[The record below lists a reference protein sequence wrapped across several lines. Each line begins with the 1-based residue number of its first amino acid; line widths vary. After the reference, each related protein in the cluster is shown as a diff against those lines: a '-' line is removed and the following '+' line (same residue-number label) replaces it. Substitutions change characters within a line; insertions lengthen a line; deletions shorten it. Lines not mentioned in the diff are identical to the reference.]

1 MAEMFP
7 SDITSRGER
16 VEWACLSLGPG
27 EGCEGGLGYA
37 ASLQAGVVKVSGE
50 RGVFHDGD
58 APTSISPSTLW
69 AMSSCHVACHRH
81 HGDPELYL
89 ERLPSSG
96 PWALPY

>member
-1 MAEMFP
+1 MSVA
-7 SDITSRGER
+7 
-16 VEWACLSLGPG
+16 W
-27 EGCEGGLGYA
+27 GYA

-69 AMSSCHVACHRH
+69 AMSSCHAACHRH

-96 PWALPY
+96 PWALPYWSLTLHLDTPRRIRLRHEA